1 VIQTP
6 VGARCRE
13 CAQLRKL
20 PQFQADP
27 VLIIRSTVA
36 GFAVSAVCWYF
47 LSYVAFLRFFL
58 SILVGA
64 AIGETMSRLAK
75 RRDNLFLEAGAVA
88 AVVAGLLLV
97 ETLRFSDFWTAA
109 GIDQSVSVSLAIPA
123 LIASFVAVVKL
134 R

>member
-1 VIQTP
+1 
-6 VGARCRE
+6 
-13 CAQLRKL
+13 
-20 PQFQADP
+20 